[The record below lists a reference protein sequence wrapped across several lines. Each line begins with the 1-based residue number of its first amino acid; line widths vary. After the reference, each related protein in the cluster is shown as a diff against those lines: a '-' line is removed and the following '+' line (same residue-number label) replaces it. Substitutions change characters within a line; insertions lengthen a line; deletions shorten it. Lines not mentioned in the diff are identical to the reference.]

1 MIDNI
6 VKGYLYKKKDEKQT
20 VGIGGFNLDV
30 RFDSSINFT
39 MVAPENYVEDGSI
52 INDHIINDP
61 ITLSISGEVA
71 DIHLKPK
78 FDDFVLET
86 IREKVQFKVINTVLT
101 KQQQQKIQRVVDKI
115 SSVVKL
121 VNKGFDI
128 YNRFNNR
135 NKPISKVRT
144 VQDDFF
150 DFLESNYINKR
161 LITIEMPFRN
171 YENMLITS
179 LTITKDNS
187 TNQKLKYSLSAKE
200 IRFAEVAYAK
210 ADIYF
215 DKPTAKPTSTTK
227 AKTTAKKDN
236 GVADIKEVPPKTEVE
251 QKSLLGRLFQ

>member
-6 VKGYLYKKKDEKQT
+6 VKGFIYKKKDEKQT

-39 MVAPENYVEDGSI
+39 MVAPENYVEDGSV
-52 INDHIINDP
+52 INDHIVNDP

-71 DIHLKPK
+71 DIHLKPM
-78 FDDFVLET
+78 FDDFLLET

-101 KQQQQKIQRVVDKI
+101 KQQQQKIQGVVDKI
-115 SSVVKL
+115 SNAVKS

-128 YNRFNNR
+128 YNRFINR
-135 NKPISKVRT
+135 NEPISKVRT
-144 VQDDFF
+144 LQDYFF
-150 DFLESNYINKR
+150 DFLESNYINKK

-200 IRFAEVAYAK
+200 IRFAKIAYAK

-215 DKPTAKPTSTTK
+215 DKPTANPTSTTK
-227 AKTTAKKDN
+227 DKTTAKKNN
-236 GVADIKEVPPKTEVE
+236 GVTDTKEVVKTEAE
-251 QKSLLGRLFQ
+251 QKSLIGRIFS

>member
-39 MVAPENYVEDGSI
+39 MVAPENYVEDGSV

-71 DIHLKPK
+71 DIHIKPK

-101 KQQQQKIQRVVDKI
+101 KQQQQKIQSVVDKI

-200 IRFAEVAYAK
+200 IRFAEIAYAK
-210 ADIYF
+210 ADVYF
-215 DKPTAKPTSTTK
+215 DKPSAKPTNTAK

-236 GVADIKEVPPKTEVE
+236 GVTDTKDVTKTESE

>member
-39 MVAPENYVEDGSI
+39 MVAPENYVEDGSV
-52 INDHIINDP
+52 INDHIVNDP
-61 ITLSISGEVA
+61 ITISISGEVA
-71 DIHLKPK
+71 DIHIKPE

-86 IREKVQFKVINTVLT
+86 LREKIQFKVINTVLT
-101 KQQQQKIQRVVDKI
+101 KQQQQKIQSVVDK
-115 SSVVKL
+115 VTGALKL
-121 VNKGFDI
+121 VQKGLDI

-135 NKPISKVRT
+135 NEPTAKYRT
-144 VQDDFF
+144 IQDDFF
-150 DFLESNYINKR
+150 DFLELNYINKR
-161 LITIEMPFRN
+161 LLTIEMPFRN

-200 IRFAEVAYAK
+200 IRFAEIAYAK

-215 DKPTAKPTSTTK
+215 DKPTAKPTSTTR

-236 GVADIKEVPPKTEVE
+236 GVTDTKDVVKTESE

>member
-39 MVAPENYVEDGSI
+39 MVAPENYVEDGSV

-61 ITLSISGEVA
+61 ISITINGEVA

-86 IREKVQFKVINTVLT
+86 VREKVQFKVINTVLT
-101 KQQQQKIQRVVDKI
+101 KQQQQKIQGVVDKI

-236 GVADIKEVPPKTEVE
+236 GVIDTKDVPPIEV
-251 QKSLLGRLFQ
+251 KSALYSLKGK

>member
-1 MIDNI
+1 
-6 VKGYLYKKKDEKQT
+6 
-20 VGIGGFNLDV
+20 
-30 RFDSSINFT
+30 
-39 MVAPENYVEDGSI
+39 MVAPENYVEDGSV

-61 ITLSISGEVA
+61 ITLSISGDVA
-71 DIHLKPK
+71 DIHIKPK

-101 KQQQQKIQRVVDKI
+101 KQQQQKIQSVVDKI

-135 NKPISKVRT
+135 NKPISKART

-150 DFLESNYINKR
+150 DLLESNYINKR

-200 IRFAEVAYAK
+200 IRFAELAYAK

-215 DKPTAKPTSTTK
+215 DKPTAKPISTTK
-227 AKTTAKKDN
+227 AKTKATA
-236 GVADIKEVPPKTEVE
+236 
-251 QKSLLGRLFQ
+251 

>member
-39 MVAPENYVEDGSI
+39 MVAPENYVEDGSV
-52 INDHIINDP
+52 INDHIVNDP

-101 KQQQQKIQRVVDKI
+101 KQQQQKIQSVVDKI
-115 SSVVKL
+115 QSVVKL
-121 VNKGFDI
+121 ANKGFDI

-200 IRFAEVAYAK
+200 IRFAEIAYAK

-236 GVADIKEVPPKTEVE
+236 GVTDTKDVTKTERE